1 MENRKLRSF
10 INRWDHTDLCG
21 SMAYFMIRMIFCKIL
36 WNFDVVLE
44 PGNENWI
51 KDQRI
56 YGTWQKLPLMVNLY
70 PVKRG

>member
-1 MENRKLRSF
+1 
-10 INRWDHTDLCG
+10 
-21 SMAYFMIRMIFCKIL
+21 MAYFMIRMIFCKIL